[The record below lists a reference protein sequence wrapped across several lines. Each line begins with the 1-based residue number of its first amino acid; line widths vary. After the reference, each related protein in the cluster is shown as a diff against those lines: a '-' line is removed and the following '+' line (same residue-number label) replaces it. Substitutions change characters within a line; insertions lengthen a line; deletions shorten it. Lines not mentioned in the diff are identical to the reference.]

1 MKLQIGGIK
10 KQTINR
16 EPVYDIILSFIT
28 SLLVTMYAIPSI
40 IRVARVKHLVDEP
53 GTRSSHE
60 TVTPSLGGIGI
71 FAGVLISIVI
81 WTPFELFGN
90 LQYILASF
98 TIIFLIGA
106 KDDILPISAGR
117 KFAGEFVAAVILVTQ
132 SNIRITDFQGLFGI
146 YEIPYWFSIFIS
158 LVTILM
164 IINAFNLIDGIDGLS
179 GLLVVVITTF
189 MTSWFFLVDELAL
202 SLISFST
209 TGACVAFLYYN
220 ISPAKIFMG
229 DSGSL
234 FMGLICSIL
243 AIQFVELN
251 LILAGESKYVIAA
264 APVVAIGILA
274 IPVLDTLR
282 VFAGRILRGRSPFTA
297 ERNHIHHLT
306 IDSGMSHMEASIVLT
321 VLNAVII
328 YLVIRFQHIGINY
341 LLLGLVA
348 IYLLYVAI
356 VYKISRGKKVI
367 SRESVVEVVK
377 T

>member
-1 MKLQIGGIK
+1 MKLQIGGVA
-10 KQTINR
+10 KQKINR
-16 EPVYDIILSFIT
+16 NQVYDIILSFIT
-28 SLLVTMYAIPSI
+28 SLLVTLYAIPSI
-40 IRVARVKHLVDEP
+40 INVARVKHLVDEP

-60 TVTPSLGGIGI
+60 TTTPSLGGIGI
-71 FAGVLISIVI
+71 FAGVLISIVL
-81 WTPFELFGN
+81 WTPFELFGK

-106 KDDILPISAGR
+106 KDDILPISPAR
-117 KFAGEFVAAVILVTQ
+117 KFAGELLAAVILVIK
-132 SNIRITDFQGLFGI
+132 SNIRISDFQGLFGI
-146 YEIPYWFSIFIS
+146 HEIPYWLSIFIS

-179 GLLVVVITTF
+179 GMLVVMITTF
-189 MTSWFFLVDELAL
+189 MTTWFFLVDELAL

-209 TGACVAFLYYN
+209 TGACVAFLYFN

-229 DSGSL
+229 DTGSL
-234 FMGLICSIL
+234 FVGLICSIL

-251 LILAGESKYVIAA
+251 HLLVGESKYAIAA

-282 VFAGRILRGRSPFTA
+282 VFAGRILRGRSPFSA

-321 VLNAVII
+321 VFNAVII
-328 YLVIRFQHIGINY
+328 YVMLRFQHIGVNY
-341 LLLGLVA
+341 LLVVLVM
-348 IYLLYVAI
+348 IYFLYIGI
-356 VYKISRGKKVI
+356 VYSVSRRKKVL
-367 SRESVVEVVK
+367 VGQV
-377 T
+377 